1 MFERP
6 AVTVAI
12 LGMMSLAFAVHGL
25 GVVRRQRIRVETDE
39 DGPWLS
45 PPRRPREPGV
55 TGMIRYARKAIR
67 LAPAAAPSAA
77 LAAVVLL
84 AVFASTEA
92 AGNPSI
98 ETPSLAEEVAAGRL
112 PPVERRLP
120 AAPSVVSL
128 AGNGLA
134 PGKHGGEL
142 RLLVG
147 RAKDVRLMVVYGY
160 ARLVGYD
167 RDYRLVPDLLE
178 DVDVEEGRIFTL
190 RLRPGHRWSDGHPFT
205 SEDFRYYW
213 EDVATN
219 GKLAPFGPPRAYL
232 VEGEPPRFEALDD
245 HTVRYT
251 WPRPNPFFLPALA
264 GARPEP
270 LYAPAHY
277 LKAFHARYA
286 DEAALEARA
295 REEGH
300 RGWAGVHVNRFRPY
314 KNTNP
319 DLPSLQPWVNTTA
332 PPSQRYVLVR
342 NPYFHRVDENGR
354 QLPYIDRVVMNVA
367 DGKLVPAKT
376 GAGESD
382 LQARHLTFNDYTF
395 LKQGEKRNAKQ
406 VRLWETTKGAHVALY
421 PNLNT
426 ADPGWRALLR
436 DVRFRRALS
445 LAIDRHEINQVIYF
459 GLATEGNDTVHAKCP
474 LYDEAYRTRWAR
486 FDLDAANALLDEMGL
501 VERNDEGTRLMPDGR
516 ALEVIVETAGED
528 TEQTD
533 VLELVGWT
541 WKEAGIKLFSKPLQ
555 REVFRSRI
563 VSGQTVISVWGGLEN
578 GLPVPDMSPR
588 ELAPTRQDQY
598 QWPRWGQHYET
609 AGAAGEA
616 PALAPARELATLS
629 RGWLS
634 APDTGARRAIW
645 KRMLEIRADNVF
657 TIGIVSGVPQPVVV
671 DDRLRNVPEKG
682 IYNWDPGAHFGIYR
696 PDTFWFED

>member
-1 MFERP
+1 MAGATGLLSRG
-6 AVTVAI
+6 TVA
-12 LGMMSLAFAVHGL
+12 GL
-25 GVVRRQRIRVETDE
+25 
-39 DGPWLS
+39 
-45 PPRRPREPGV
+45 
-55 TGMIRYARKAIR
+55 
-67 LAPAAAPSAA
+67 AAATLVAA
-77 LAAVVLL
+77 FTGV
-84 AVFASTEA
+84 EA
-92 AGNPSI
+92 AGSPYI
-98 ETPSLAEEVAAGRL
+98 ETPALAEEVAAGRL

-120 AAPSVVSL
+120 AAPSVVAL

-134 PGKHGGEL
+134 PGRHGGEL
-142 RLLVG
+142 RLLMG

-167 RDYRLVPDLLE
+167 PGYRLVPDLLE
-178 DVDVEEGRIFTL
+178 DVEVEEGRIFTL

-219 GKLAPFGPPRAYL
+219 ESLAPFGPPRTYL
-232 VEGEPPRFEALDD
+232 AGGGPPRFEVLDGR
-245 HTVRYT
+245 TVRYT

-277 LKAFHARYA
+277 LEAFHARYTGE
-286 DEAALEARA
+286 DALEKLAR
-295 REEGH
+295 REGK
-300 RGWAGVHVNRFRPY
+300 RNWAAVHTSRFRPY

-319 DLPSLQPWVNTTA
+319 DLPTLQPWVNTTA
-332 PPSQRYVLVR
+332 PPSQRYVFVR
-342 NPYFHRVDENGR
+342 NPWFHRVDTNGR
-354 QLPYIDRVVMNVA
+354 QLPYVDRVVVNVA
-367 DGKLVPAKT
+367 DGKLIPAKT

-382 LQARHLTFNDYTF
+382 LQARHLSFNDYTF
-395 LKQGEKRNAKQ
+395 LKQSEKRNAKR
-406 VRLWETTKGAHVALY
+406 VRLWETTRGAHVALY
-421 PNLNT
+421 PNLNVE
-426 ADPGWRALLR
+426 DPGWRALLH

-445 LAIDRHEINQVIYF
+445 LAIDRHEINQVVYF
-459 GLATEGNDTVHAKCP
+459 GLATEGNDTVHAKGP
-474 LYDEAYRTRWAR
+474 LYEEAYRKRWAE
-486 FDLDAANALLDEMGL
+486 FDPDAANALLDEIGL
-501 VERNDEGTRLMPDGR
+501 VHRNGEGIRLMPDGR
-516 ALEVIVETAGED
+516 ALEIIVETAGED

-555 REVFRSRI
+555 REVFRNRI
-563 VSGQTVISVWGGLEN
+563 ASGQTVVSVWSGLEN

-588 ELAPTRQDQY
+588 ELAPTSQDQY
-598 QWPRWGQHYET
+598 QWPRWGRYYET
-609 AGAAGEA
+609 AGASGEA
-616 PALAPARELATLS
+616 PALAPARELAALS

-634 APDTGARRAIW
+634 APDTAARRAIW

-657 TIGIVSGVPQPVVV
+657 SIGIVSGVPQPVVV
-671 DDRLRNVPEKG
+671 DARLRNVPEKG

>member
-1 MFERP
+1 MAGATGLLSRG
-6 AVTVAI
+6 TVA
-12 LGMMSLAFAVHGL
+12 GL
-25 GVVRRQRIRVETDE
+25 
-39 DGPWLS
+39 
-45 PPRRPREPGV
+45 
-55 TGMIRYARKAIR
+55 
-67 LAPAAAPSAA
+67 AAAALVAA
-77 LAAVVLL
+77 FTGV
-84 AVFASTEA
+84 EA
-92 AGNPSI
+92 AGSPYI

-120 AAPSVVSL
+120 AAPSVVAL
-128 AGNGLA
+128 AGDGLA
-134 PGKHGGEL
+134 PGRHGGEL
-142 RLLVG
+142 RLLMG

-167 RDYRLVPDLLE
+167 PGYRLVPDLLE
-178 DVDVEEGRIFTL
+178 DMEVEEGRIFTL

-219 GKLAPFGPPRAYL
+219 EILAPFGPPPVYL
-232 VEGEPPRFEALDD
+232 VDGERPRFEVLDELA
-245 HTVRYT
+245 VRYT
-251 WPRPNPFFLPALA
+251 WRRPNPFFLPALA

-270 LYAPAHY
+270 LCAPAHY
-277 LKAFHARYA
+277 LKAFHARYT

-295 REEGH
+295 RDEGH
-300 RGWAGVHVNRFRPY
+300 RNWAGVHVNRFRPY

-332 PPSQRYVLVR
+332 PPSQRYVFVR
-342 NPYFHRVDENGR
+342 NPYFHRVDGNGR

-367 DGKLVPAKT
+367 DGKLIPAKT

-382 LQARHLTFNDYTF
+382 LQARRLTFNDYTF
-395 LKQGEKRNAKQ
+395 LKQNEKRNAKQ

-459 GLATEGNDTVHAKCP
+459 GLATEGNDTVHRRSP
-474 LYDEAYRTRWAR
+474 LYREGYRTRWAR
-486 FDLDAANALLDEMGL
+486 FDPGAANALLDEIGL
-501 VERNDEGTRLMPDGR
+501 TRRNDEGIRLMPDGR
-516 ALEVIVETAGED
+516 ALEIIVETAGED

-541 WKEAGIKLFSKPLQ
+541 WKEIGIKLFSKPLQ
-555 REVFRSRI
+555 REVFRNRI
-563 VSGQTVISVWGGLEN
+563 VSGQTLVSVWGGIEN
-578 GLPVPDMSPR
+578 GLPVPGMSPR
-588 ELAPTRQDQY
+588 DLAPTRQDQY
-598 QWPRWGQHYET
+598 QWPKWGQYYEKSGT
-609 AGAAGEA
+609 AGEA
-616 PALAPARELATLS
+616 PALAPARELADLN
-629 RGWLS
+629 RRWLS

-645 KRMLEIRADNVF
+645 ERMLEIRADNVF
-657 TIGIVSGVPQPVVV
+657 SIGIVSGVPQPVVV
-671 DDRLRNVPEKG
+671 DARLRNVPEKG

-696 PDTFWFED
+696 PDTFWLED